1 MNTTDDI
8 IKSYYSLKPSQY
20 GYLETFKLYR
30 DIHKEGCSDYS
41 LELQMRST
49 SGICGDKRLYLSFFG
64 IKELKIGDLEGL
76 LSLLIDIR
84 PIQEYQLEDI
94 NYKVVESEYEAF
106 SFLCLD
112 IEAIVK

>member
-1 MNTTDDI
+1 MNSIDDK
-8 IKSYYSLKPSQY
+8 IKHYYSLKPSQY
-20 GYLETFKLYR
+20 GYLETFKLHR
-30 DIHKEGCSDYS
+30 DIHEDGCSDYS

-49 SGICGDKRLYLSFFG
+49 SDICDDKRLYLSFSG

-84 PIQEYQLEDI
+84 PVREYQLENI

-106 SFLCLD
+106 SFLCLNV
-112 IEAIVK
+112 EATIK

>member
-1 MNTTDDI
+1 MNSTEEK
-8 IKSYYSLKPSQY
+8 IKRYYSFKPSQY
-20 GYLETFKLYR
+20 GYLETFKLHR
-30 DIHKEGCSDYS
+30 DIHKDGCSDYS
-41 LELQMRST
+41 IELQMRST
-49 SGICGDKRLYLSFFG
+49 MDISDDKRLYLSFSG

-84 PIQEYQLEDI
+84 PMQEYQLEGV

-112 IEAIVK
+112 IEATVK

>member
-1 MNTTDDI
+1 MSAVNDI
-8 IKSYYSLKPSQY
+8 INSYYSLKPSQY

-30 DIHKEGCSDYS
+30 EISKEGCSDYF

-49 SGICGDKRLYLSFFG
+49 SDFRDPRRLFLSFSG
-64 IKELKIGDLEGL
+64 IKELKIGNLEGL

-84 PIQEYQLEDI
+84 SIQEYQFE
-94 NYKVVESEYEAF
+94 NVKYKVVESEYEAF

-112 IEAIVK
+112 IEAMVK